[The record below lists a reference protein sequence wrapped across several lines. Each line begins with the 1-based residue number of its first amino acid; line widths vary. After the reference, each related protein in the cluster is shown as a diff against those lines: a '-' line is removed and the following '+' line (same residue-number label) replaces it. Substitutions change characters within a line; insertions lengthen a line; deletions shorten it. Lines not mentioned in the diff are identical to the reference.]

1 MSRWYALSTHFLT
14 DEKVEV
20 LGEQHGPAGPLVIV
34 ALLCRAKT
42 QAKGGKVDGTFRD
55 LAHLAY
61 CDRKEIRDILA
72 SAIKCGLVEGE
83 LNGKGYRLGFPKWNN
98 WQSASRMAMK
108 RERDRRKSLENV
120 TGSDEALREV
130 TNKTIQDNTN
140 NPKRLKIEQVFNAW
154 VTATGRNLSRVTLTR
169 ARSDLIARRL
179 DEYPVEDLVDACKG
193 LGASAFHR
201 GDNDRGK
208 RYDTL
213 ELCLRDASKIEG
225 FRDEHRGD
233 AAPPPPVN
241 KFLDD

>member
-14 DEKVEV
+14 DEKIEV
-20 LGEQHGPAGPLVIV
+20 LGEQHGPAGPLVVV

-61 CDRKEIRDILA
+61 CDRKEIRNILA
-72 SAIKCGLVEGE
+72 SALECGLVEGD
-83 LNGKGYRLGFPKWNN
+83 LNGKGYRLAFPAWNR

-108 RERDRRKSLENV
+108 RERDRRKASENV

-130 TNKTIQDNTN
+130 TNNTLQDNTN
-140 NPKRLKIEQVFNAW
+140 NPKRLEIEAVFNAW
-154 VTATGRNLSRVTLTR
+154 VSATGRNLSRVTLTK
-169 ARSDLIARRL
+169 ARSELIARRL
-179 DEYPVEDLVDACKG
+179 REYPVEDLIDACHG

-201 GDNDRGK
+201 GDNERGK

-213 ELCLRDASKIEG
+213 ELCLRDAAKIEG
-225 FRDEHRGD
+225 FRDEHRGES
-233 AAPPPPVN
+233 APPAPVN